1 MKREEFLKLK
11 VGDKVKIVNK
21 RPEHRDGGMY
31 FNPDMSKW
39 LGKVMT
45 VKELKFGHSIESCVT
60 LEDCY
65 WGSDPSNA
73 WQWSAHMIERKI
85 EEKKPDILRV
95 RCVENAGSPNLW
107 TVGKVYERV
116 GGVLTDN
123 IGYGWK
129 NLCRNDDPK
138 YWGFSGY
145 KFELA
150 DSKER
155 YPQIIIKQDGNTVT
169 AYCGSAKGV
178 AQCSPDDTFD
188 LYTGAQLALAR
199 AFGREEKKDEESLY
213 PKIGWDGIRRRIMKG
228 FEEDTKNMYKL
239 ADDIER
245 ASKKEEPKKP
255 KNLKVKCT
263 YADKDGKD
271 FIEGKVYERVDGK
284 LESERRFT
292 YYALCKSDDPT
303 EWEFGGEFGH
313 PCYKFELYEEPK
325 KIKVRCVE
333 GTGSAF
339 TVGKIYEW
347 VDGRMTD
354 EYGYT
359 FTSLCCS
366 SDPSKW
372 LFLKYKFELYE
383 EPKKIRVKCVEAK
396 RSSFTVGKIY
406 EWVDGELKDD
416 YGFAF
421 HLWCQGSDPSAWDFH
436 NYKFE
441 LAE

>member
-11 VGDKVKIVNK
+11 VGDKVKIVDK
-21 RPEHRDGGMY
+21 RPEHKEGGMY

-45 VKELKFGHSIESCVT
+45 VKRLWFYHSTEPCVT

-65 WGSDPSNA
+65 YPDSYVIGDKDDWL
-73 WQWSAHMIERKI
+73 WSAYMIERKI

-138 YWGFSGY
+138 YWGFEGY

-150 DSKER
+150 DTKER

-178 AQCSPDDTFD
+178 AKCSPDDTFD

-213 PKIGWDGIRRRIMKG
+213 PKIDWDGLGKAITKG
-228 FEEDTKNMYKL
+228 FEEATKNMYKL

-245 ASKKEEPKKP
+245 ASKKP

-263 YADKDGKD
+263 YADKNGKE
-271 FIEGKVYERVDGK
+271 FIEGKVYERVDGTLK
-284 LESERRFT
+284 SERGFT

-303 EWEFGGEFGH
+303 KWKFGPE
-313 PCYKFELYEEPK
+313 YKFELH
-325 KIKVRCVE
+325 
-333 GTGSAF
+333 
-339 TVGKIYEW
+339 
-347 VDGRMTD
+347 
-354 EYGYT
+354 
-359 FTSLCCS
+359 
-366 SDPSKW
+366 
-372 LFLKYKFELYE
+372 E
-383 EPKKIRVKCVEAK
+383 EPKKIRVKCVKAK
-396 RSSFTVGKIY
+396 RTSFTVGKIY
-406 EWVDGELKDD
+406 EWVDGNLKDD
-416 YGFAF
+416 YGFTF

-441 LAE
+441 LADVLKVRCIESPSRNFAKGKVYERIDGVMTDDYGYEWKTSCRNDDPKYWGFIHHKFELAD